1 MDNVAKKQHRKSNG
15 EFFMST
21 DNTQHTRISVPN
33 LEVTR
38 EMPLYHDIRELL
50 KGCEER
56 FGSDIAYIIK
66 TKKAT
71 KTEPAEY
78 KKVSFIEL
86 REDVDR
92 LGAAFLRHGLKGKR
106 LAIIGKNR
114 YEWMVG
120 YYAHLG
126 GLGITVPLDKGLPLD
141 ELEMSLVRAKADVL
155 FFDKDHIDLVE
166 RLKESKD
173 CQTLEFI
180 CMDELEGFVSYPQLM
195 KESYELGDDESIKEY
210 RALPVDGNEL
220 AIILF
225 TSGTSGLAKAVQLTQ
240 YNITFNIW
248 SVLSVEDLRH
258 GDVNMAFL
266 PYHHTFGSTGQTMMT
281 CAGMTTVFCDGL
293 KSVQK
298 NMVEYKVSVFI
309 CVPLLIE
316 AMYKRIM
323 AEVEKQGK
331 TKTLKFGLKL
341 SNFLLKFG
349 IDIRKKL
356 FGEILDKLGGALRY
370 IISGASPLD
379 PVVAKG
385 FTDLGVQVV
394 QGYGMTEASP
404 VLAGENP
411 QHLRFG
417 TIGLAMPGV
426 ELMVE
431 DPNENGE
438 GELIAKG
445 ANVMTGYYE
454 NPEATAEVLKDGWL
468 HTGDLVS
475 LDKDGFITVRGRSK
489 NVVVLKNGKNIYPEE
504 VETLVGQIPYVKENM
519 VFGEP
524 REAGGD
530 AKDLVLSVKIV
541 YDPDLIKEQRNAVSE
556 EEIDAAIAED
566 IRKIN
571 EQLPRYK
578 QIHRRYITT
587 EEMEKTT
594 TGKIK
599 RYKQKI

>member
-1 MDNVAKKQHRKSNG
+1 MSEITLNENKSM
-15 EFFMST
+15 EPV
-21 DNTQHTRISVPN
+21 RIPIPQ
-33 LEVTR
+33 LTPIR
-38 EMPLYHDIRELL
+38 EMPLYKDIRELL
-50 KGCEER
+50 EGCKDRYGE
-56 FGSDIAYIIK
+56 DIAFIIK

-71 KTEPAEY
+71 KSEPAQY
-78 KKVSFIEL
+78 KKVSFIQL
-86 REDVDR
+86 RKDLDL
-92 LGAAFLRHGLKGKR
+92 LGSAFLRHGLKDKR

-114 YEWMVG
+114 YEWILAF
-120 YYAHLG
+120 YAHMCG
-126 GLGITVPLDKGLPLD
+126 VGITVPLDKGLPFD
-141 ELEMSLVRAKADVL
+141 ELEMSLEKSKSDFL
-155 FFDKDHIDLVE
+155 LFDKDHLDFIE
-166 RLKESKD
+166 KLKENEKYKNL
-173 CQTLEFI
+173 QFI
-180 CMDELEGFVSYPQLM
+180 CMDEGYGYPSVPEYM
-195 KESYELGDDESIKEY
+195 KESEELGDAGLEEY
-210 RALPVDGNEL
+210 RALPVDGNAL
-220 AIILF
+220 SIILF

-240 YNITFNIW
+240 YNITSNVW
-248 SVLSVEDLRH
+248 SVLASEDLRH

-281 CAGMTTVFCDGL
+281 CAGMTTVYCDSL
-293 KSVQK
+293 KAVQK
-298 NMVEYKVSVFI
+298 NMCEYKVSVFI

-331 TKTLKFGLKL
+331 TKKLNFGIKL
-341 SNFLLKFG
+341 SRFLLKFG

-356 FGEILDKLGGALRY
+356 FGEILDKLGGGLRY

-379 PVVAKG
+379 PVVARG

-411 QHLRFG
+411 EHLKAG
-417 TIGLAMPGV
+417 TIGLAMPLV
-426 ELMVE
+426 DLMVE
-431 DPNENGE
+431 NPDDEGV
-438 GELIAKG
+438 GELIARG
-445 ANVMTGYYE
+445 PNVMTGYYE
-454 NPEATAEVLKDGWL
+454 NPEATAEILRDGWL

-475 LDKDGFITVRGRSK
+475 VDKEGYITVCGRSK

-504 VETLVGQIPYVKENM
+504 VETLVGQIPYVVENM

-530 AKDLVLSVKIV
+530 AKDLVLSVKLV
-541 YDPDLIKEQRNAVSE
+541 YDPERIEETRGAKTP
-556 EEIDAAIAED
+556 EEIEAAVAED
-566 IRKIN
+566 IRNIN